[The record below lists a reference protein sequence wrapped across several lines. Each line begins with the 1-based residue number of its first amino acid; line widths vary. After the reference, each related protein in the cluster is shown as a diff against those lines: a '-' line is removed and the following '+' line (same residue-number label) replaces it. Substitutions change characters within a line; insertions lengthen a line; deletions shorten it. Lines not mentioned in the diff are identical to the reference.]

1 MPSMWIVAGPNGAGK
16 TTITKSRIFDRLAQE
31 RLVYLNADERTA
43 KIRAQEPTLSRA
55 EANLRAAII
64 TDALVED
71 YIERD
76 VSFVVETVLSS
87 AKYKDDVVAALQKGF
102 FFGLV
107 YVAVISPE
115 ISLSRV
121 RNRVR
126 LGGHDV
132 PEASVR
138 ARWLRSLD
146 NLPWFW
152 QRAHWAQ
159 KYDNSDPRGGRPVMI
174 AEKAGLKVSLLQP
187 GLNPEIDRRLA
198 KVAGRAHTEGKSHE

>member
-1 MPSMWIVAGPNGAGK
+1 M
-16 TTITKSRIFDRLAQE
+16 
-31 RLVYLNADERTA
+31 
-43 KIRAQEPTLSRA
+43 
-55 EANLRAAII
+55 
-64 TDALVED
+64 
-71 YIERD
+71 
-76 VSFVVETVLSS
+76 
-87 AKYKDDVVAALQKGF
+87 VAALQKDF

-159 KYDNSDPRGGRPVMI
+159 IYDNSDPRGGRPVMI